1 MSCRRPNMAERVLV
15 KGRGRKK
22 ISRVRVAVRLRPF
35 MDKQDE
41 RGEGPCVRG
50 LDSQN
55 LEIVNWRN
63 ATETLKYHF
72 DVFHGEQTTQKEVFL
87 SSVKPILPYI
97 TRGQNASVFAY
108 GPTGAGKTHT
118 MLGNSTQP
126 GVIPRAVG
134 EVFNLVNAQD
144 EDEAWDYSIGMS
156 YLEIYNEKVLDLLS
170 PSSQDLPIR
179 EDKDKNILIP
189 GLTHTMISS
198 FSDFER
204 HFVPAN
210 LNRTTASTKLNQRS
224 SRSHAVLLIK
234 VVRTQRC
241 LPRRQQTGKLYL
253 VDLAGSEDNRRTG
266 NQGIRLK
273 ESGAIN
279 LSLFTLSKVVDSLK
293 SGASVRVPY
302 RDSKLTRLLQD
313 SLGGSAHSLMIV
325 NIAPEYEYC
334 FDTVGALN
342 FAAKSKLIV
351 NAPFT
356 RETVAVLPVKRARE
370 AQEAGQSGTEPEKK
384 KQRDEKKTEQEAATL
399 PSAHLHS
406 LSEQS
411 VMDRLLALEKR
422 VMCCENQDGVSMM
435 KHSAHKEIEALKQE
449 HRDFE
454 RKALLLS
461 QLVKEKPRFSQEPSF
476 RSSTAPLQQKQAN
489 VTKGNTRQAMVQPLQ
504 DHSSQLQPVKAL
516 TVRKQSVC
524 VKKKVATAL
533 PDKAEL
539 PDGKENMPSGWEA
552 HLDQSVVEQ
561 ARQKILQIL
570 NTGSLKELK
579 SLQQIGDKKAK
590 LILGWR
596 EVRGIFSKLEDLSQ
610 VEGMTEKRFSTFM
623 KANLLSV
630 MGK

>member
-1 MSCRRPNMAERVLV
+1 MAQRVSV
-15 KGRGRKK
+15 SDRGRKK
-22 ISRVRVAVRLRPF
+22 TTQVKVAVRLRPF

-41 RGEGPCVRG
+41 RDTGPCVRG

-72 DVFHGEQTTQKEVFL
+72 DVFHGEKSTQEEVFL

-97 TRGQNASVFAY
+97 TKGQNVSVFAY

-118 MLGNSTQP
+118 MLGSSAQP
-126 GVIPRAVG
+126 GMIPRAVG
-134 EVFNLVNAQD
+134 EVYNLVSAQD
-144 EDEAWDYSIGMS
+144 EDEGWDYSIGMS
-156 YLEIYNEKVLDLLS
+156 YLEIYNEKVLDLMS
-170 PSSQDLPIR
+170 PNSQDLPIR

-189 GLTHTMISS
+189 GLTHTIIPS
-198 FSDFER
+198 FADFER

-210 LNRTTASTKLNQRS
+210 LKRTTASTKVNERS

-234 VVRTQRC
+234 VVRTEHC

-266 NQGIRLK
+266 NRGIRLK

-325 NIAPEYEYC
+325 NIAPEYEHC
-334 FDTVGALN
+334 FDTVSALN

-351 NAPFT
+351 NRPFT
-356 RETVAVLPVKRARE
+356 QETKQTREDLC
-370 AQEAGQSGTEPEKK
+370 AGRPGTEPQKK
-384 KQRDEKKTEQEAATL
+384 KPRVEKKTEQQASTS
-399 PSAHLHS
+399 PSTQLCS
-406 LSEQS
+406 LSEPS
-411 VMDRLLALEKR
+411 LVERLLALEKR
-422 VMCCENQDGVSMM
+422 VMCYENQDREQRDSETKGVLL
-435 KHSAHKEIEALKQE
+435 AQLA
-449 HRDFE
+449 
-454 RKALLLS
+454 KAKS
-461 QLVKEKPRFSQEPSF
+461 GSRQEPIF
-476 RSSTAPLQQKQAN
+476 RSSTVPLQEKQAN
-489 VTKGNTRQAMVQPLQ
+489 VMKGNLQRAVVRPLQ
-504 DHSSQLQPVKAL
+504 DHLCQPL
-516 TVRKQSVC
+516 TVRR
-524 VKKKVATAL
+524 KVAVTL
-533 PDKAEL
+533 PPHAEL
-539 PDGKENMPSGWEA
+539 PGAKENAMVNSWEFQ
-552 HLDQSVVEQ
+552 LDKSVVEQ
-561 ARQKILQIL
+561 ARHKILQIL

-579 SLQQIGDKKAK
+579 GLQQIGDKKAK

-596 EVRGIFSKLEDLSQ
+596 ELHGVFSKLEELSQ
-610 VEGMTEKRFSTFM
+610 VEGMTEKRFSTFL
-623 KANLLSV
+623 KANLLSE